1 MIIIFTMVLQPS
13 MEAAAKNSGNKGS
26 GGKSGNNS
34 SGNSHSN
41 SNKSN
46 GGGSENSNGK
56 GKENPAHSITPPD
69 LTSVIDG
76 KIVESLT
83 SAEPEK
89 TSDHVLGTL
98 LIKFKKNTA
107 ENIQNAIINAHGA
120 KLKNTIK
127 QIDVKILTVPENAI
141 DNIQSA
147 LANIPIVEY
156 VEKDFIF
163 EHTAIPNDYYYP
175 NGWHLTAINM
185 PQAWDITQGNANTI
199 IAILDDGVD
208 PNHPDLA
215 PKLVPGYN
223 VYNSNTDTSGTGL
236 CGHGTAVAGVAAAV
250 TNNNIGVAGVAWKND
265 IMPIRI
271 TDINC
276 GADDWTL
283 ASGIIYA
290 ADHGARVAN
299 ISFGPLFNSNTLT
312 NAAKYMYDKGG
323 WVVVSGGNSGSYT
336 YFSDNPYLITVS
348 ATGSTD
354 LTTFWSSY
362 GPSIDFAAPGIGIQ
376 TTTMGG
382 SYDGLSGTS
391 FSAPIVAGVAALLF
405 SYNPS
410 FTPDQVYDILKQS
423 AVDRGTP
430 GRDDNFGWGRID
442 AGKALQLA
450 SKVQPTTSD
459 TIPPSVY
466 ISNPADGSTI
476 SGTITASINATD
488 NVGIGK
494 VRLYIDDIMQGE
506 KTGAPYIFAIDTT
519 KLSSS
524 SHVFKSIAYDIS
536 NNTGSSQNTVNTSN
550 SNAGNTQPTVSIT
563 EPADGTTVS
572 GKVKISVS
580 ASDAS
585 GISMV
590 KLYIDGKYKST
601 LSSPYSF
608 TWNARGVSNG
618 LHTIT
623 ATAYSVSG
631 NSVSTAVNVV
641 VKN

>member
-1 MIIIFTMVLQPS
+1 MVIICTMVLQPS
-13 MEAAAKNSGNKGS
+13 LEAEAKKGGNKGS

-34 SGNSHSN
+34 SGNSHSD
-41 SNKSN
+41 SNNSN
-46 GGGSENSNGK
+46 GGGSENSHGK
-56 GKENPAHSITPPD
+56 GKKNPADPSTPADP
-69 LTSVIDG
+69 TSVIDEN
-76 KIVESLT
+76 IVESLV
-83 SAEPEK
+83 SDQPEK
-89 TSDHVLGTL
+89 SDHVLGTL
-98 LIKFKKNTA
+98 LVKFKKNTA

-120 KLKNTIK
+120 KLKNNIK

-163 EHTAIPNDYYYP
+163 KQTAIPNDYYYP

-185 PQAWDITQGNANTI
+185 PQAWEITQGSANTI
-199 IAILDDGVD
+199 VAILDDGVD
-208 PNHPDLA
+208 PTHPDLL

-223 VYNSNTDTSGTGL
+223 VYDQNTDTSGAGL
-236 CGHGTAVAGVAAAV
+236 CGHGTAVAGVNAV
-250 TNNNIGVAGVAWKND
+250 TNNNIGVAGVAWKNN

-271 TDINC
+271 TGTNC
-276 GADDWTL
+276 GASDSTF

-323 WVVVSGGNSGSYT
+323 WVVVSGGNSGSYKS
-336 YFSDNPYLITVS
+336 FSDNPYLIGVS
-348 ATGSTD
+348 ATRDTD
-354 LTTFWSSY
+354 VTTSWSSY
-362 GPSIDFAAPGIGIQ
+362 GPYIDFAAPGVGIQ
-376 TTTMGG
+376 TTVNVG

-391 FSAPIVAGVAALLF
+391 FSAPIVAGVVALLF
-405 SYNPS
+405 SYNPA

-423 AVDRGTP
+423 AVDHGTA
-430 GRDDNFGWGRID
+430 GRDDNFGWGIID
-442 AGKALQLA
+442 AGKALQIA
-450 SKVQPTTSD
+450 SQAQPTTSD

-494 VRLYIDDIMQGE
+494 VQLYIDDIMQGE
-506 KTGAPYIFAIDTT
+506 KTGAPYSFAIDTT
-519 KLSSS
+519 KLSSN

-550 SNAGNTQPTVSIT
+550 SNTGNTQSTVSIT
-563 EPADGTTVS
+563 EPADGTTVF

-590 KLYIDGKYKST
+590 KLYIDGKYKT
-601 LSSPYSF
+601 ALNSPYSY
-608 TWNARGVSNG
+608 TWNTKGASSG
-618 LHTIT
+618 LHAIT
-623 ATAYSVSG
+623 ATAYTVSG
-631 NSVSTAVNVV
+631 NSVSTTINVV
-641 VKN
+641 VQK